1 MWDVSSDDRSGSA
14 TEGWLEELRRAG
26 RLTPSAVE
34 QIGAIHGERGLTAI
48 EAVSDGRV
56 KQYQD
61 FTVVVGH
68 DDEYIIEAGGCTCKD
83 SRYNLDQADPS
94 QRCWHVLAVEIAQ
107 AIDAVDHHEMWYSD
121 VREFL

>member
-1 MWDVSSDDRSGSA
+1 VGVSSDDGSGST
-14 TEGWLEELRRAG
+14 TEGWLEELRQAG

-68 DDEYIIEAGGCTCKD
+68 DDEYIIEEAACTCKD
-83 SRYNLDQADPS
+83 SQYNLDRTDPS
-94 QRCWHVLAVEIAQ
+94 QRCWHVLAVEIAE

>member
-1 MWDVSSDDRSGSA
+1 VGVSSDDGSGST
-14 TEGWLEELRRAG
+14 TEGWLEELRQAG

-34 QIGAIHGERGLTAI
+34 EIGAIHGERGLTAI

-68 DDEYIIEAGGCTCKD
+68 DDEYIIEGGACTCKD
-83 SRYNLDQADPS
+83 SQYNLDRTDPS
-94 QRCWHVLAVEIAQ
+94 QRCWHVLAVEIAE

>member
-1 MWDVSSDDRSGSA
+1 MSSDDGSGST
-14 TEGWLEELRRAG
+14 TEGWLEELRQAG

-34 QIGAIHGERGLTAI
+34 EIGAIHGERGLTAI

-68 DDEYIIEAGGCTCKD
+68 DDEYIIEGGACTCKD
-83 SRYNLDQADPS
+83 SQYNLDRTDPS
-94 QRCWHVLAVEIAQ
+94 QRCWHVLAVEIAE

-121 VREFL
+121 VREFI